1 MILIHPMKDIRH
13 PATDET
19 RWHINYVFAEL
30 LQKYIK
36 LKGDDCMLSRKSEA
50 AVSMDIKAL
59 SVNYTP
65 VLCWTID
72 CYVDISPDT
81 SGYDIQCSEYSAFVG
96 TLTYETY
103 MQGRTPI
110 TNLGYTETNSLKY
123 GSEADVTFYL
133 GYATNKKDLEYLQN
147 KENLD
152 KLAKR
157 IIEGEY
163 GPPVRQIEDT
173 DTTGNGDPYF
183 YRFDTWKEETVEEG
197 SSAKIS
203 EELQSG
209 LPIRFLQIDSKV
221 SGNYLVD
228 PSDDDPIV
236 IPKVYTWSTPLT
248 YTQFTSCLVICSI
261 RSLGTNPTAY
271 IKVGE
276 KVYTEV
282 ITDTAWKILIFEA
295 DVSQNDTIQIGVQ
308 GTGRLDYTGIWIAP
322 KGSLGTL
329 DDPRSSYSIFPPGYR
344 TVSKQSSAYNNAD
357 AIHVAITTAKSLIER
372 LKDTTKSNLGIQQ
385 TNAELANTSGS
396 TSSGNKVVSFVF
408 SALGYA
414 QALGDL
420 MGMLANLNPKTLGI
434 VDPKNINV
442 DYKGLENSIAS
453 ISDMSQKADLLMSVN
468 DIKNVAGAV
477 SSATISTDDLNKD
490 AEEIAESTL
499 STIEKKGGDIGK
511 QVKNSAA
518 KTTATLN
525 NKTSR
530 INSNAS
536 NVVDNTKDNTINTK
550 STISN

>member
-1 MILIHPMKDIRH
+1 M
-13 PATDET
+13 
-19 RWHINYVFAEL
+19 
-30 LQKYIK
+30 
-36 LKGDDCMLSRKSEA
+36 
-50 AVSMDIKAL
+50 
-59 SVNYTP
+59 
-65 VLCWTID
+65 
-72 CYVDISPDT
+72 
-81 SGYDIQCSEYSAFVG
+81 
-96 TLTYETY
+96 
-103 MQGRTPI
+103 
-110 TNLGYTETNSLKY
+110 
-123 GSEADVTFYL
+123 
-133 GYATNKKDLEYLQN
+133 
-147 KENLD
+147 
-152 KLAKR
+152 
-157 IIEGEY
+157 
-163 GPPVRQIEDT
+163 
-173 DTTGNGDPYF
+173 
-183 YRFDTWKEETVEEG
+183 
-197 SSAKIS
+197 
-203 EELQSG
+203 
-209 LPIRFLQIDSKV
+209 
-221 SGNYLVD
+221 
-228 PSDDDPIV
+228 
-236 IPKVYTWSTPLT
+236 

-295 DVSQNDTIQIGVQ
+295 DVNQNDTIQIGVQ